1 MNYEKELNKILSKTR
16 ITGKDLGRAYLL
28 DVLYNYS
35 TNKGF
40 LISPMKLEEIGQG
53 LSFKEQREHLAGY
66 KMAHSLPNIRNI
78 ANGYLQQFLKAYN
91 QLFLP
96 LQAVYNAE
104 KIEASQENNPLII
117 TEQAYKRLKK
127 EALEEKREKVIS
139 LYEAIIYFIDNAIT
153 KLEAGKAP
161 AIPSSILEEIEK
173 TKGQPVKN
181 EYILKNWK
189 RKTASEKPISNN
201 EKLEAVNK
209 KGSYEKELDIL
220 RGADYIISKYNIP
233 AELVKDIDKKYLE
246 QIFNYILRND
256 SDLGEYALAYY
267 DKAIYKLKAFL
278 NKDSEA
284 DITKINITK
293 YDVLKHCKSLFLII
307 GLIKELEGAEEVA
320 RFLYD
325 DFEDLIYKTRNFLLY
340 LIYPGEK
347 GTVIDNHPFYKPLFS
362 IGVLAD
368 LGIEAFSDMLKITN
382 QDIINYYLNS
392 KKYKKTQASY
402 KGLAII
408 TDNSDI
414 ETVKGI
420 YNQPVEE
427 KAFKL
432 ENLKANEDRID
443 YMSLTKKD
451 KIAPSISQIYG
462 YNTLLEIVG
471 EYFKIDFSPIYIDI
485 NYLQGFINDSYNK
498 LLAYYYCNVV
508 GTAQEKQ
515 VKRDMIKELFPYID
529 LSIYS
534 PKAEVV
540 EKYRSLLKSIN
551 LQEDT
556 SFFNNIDD
564 IITDIA
570 GGLE

>member
-40 LISPMKLEEIGQG
+40 LISPTKLEEIGQG

-117 TEQAYKRLKK
+117 TEQAYKKLKK
-127 EALEEKREKVIS
+127 EALEEKREKVIN
-139 LYEAIIYFIDNAIT
+139 LYEAIIYYIDNAIT

-173 TKGQPVKN
+173 TKGQPVEN
-181 EYILKNWK
+181 EYILRNWN
-189 RKTASEKPISNN
+189 RKTASEKTVSNN
-201 EKLEAVNK
+201 EKLEAVSK
-209 KGSYEKELDIL
+209 KGNYEKEIDIL

-246 QIFNYILRND
+246 QIFNYILRNET
-256 SDLGEYALAYY
+256 DLSETALAYY

-278 NKDSEA
+278 NKTPEA

-293 YDVLKHCKSLFLII
+293 YEVLKHCKSLFLIN
-307 GLIKELEGAEEVA
+307 GLIKELEGVEELA
-320 RFLYD
+320 KFLFDSYK
-325 DFEDLIYKTRNFLLY
+325 DLVYNTRNYLLS
-340 LIYPGEK
+340 LIFPGEK
-347 GTVIDNHPFYKPLFS
+347 GIAIERFPFFKPVFS
-362 IGVLAD
+362 IGALAD
-368 LGIEAFSDMLKITN
+368 LGIEAFSEMLTITN

-485 NYLQGFINDSYNK
+485 NYLQQFINDSYNK

-529 LSIYS
+529 LSNYS

-556 SFFNNIDD
+556 SFFNSIDD

-570 GGLE
+570 GGLV

>member
-40 LISPMKLEEIGQG
+40 LISPTKLEEIGQG

-117 TEQAYKRLKK
+117 TEQAYKKLKK
-127 EALEEKREKVIS
+127 EALEEKREKVIN
-139 LYEAIIYFIDNAIT
+139 LYEAIIYYIDNAIT

-173 TKGQPVKN
+173 TKGQPVEN
-181 EYILKNWK
+181 EYILRNWN
-189 RKTASEKPISNN
+189 RKTASEKTVSNN
-201 EKLEAVNK
+201 EKLEAVSK
-209 KGSYEKELDIL
+209 KGNYEKEIDIL

-246 QIFNYILRND
+246 QIFNYILRNET
-256 SDLGEYALAYY
+256 DLSETALAYY

-278 NKDSEA
+278 NKTPEA

-293 YDVLKHCKSLFLII
+293 YEVLNHCKSLFLIN
-307 GLIKELEGAEEVA
+307 GLIKELEGVEELA
-320 RFLYD
+320 KFLFDSYK
-325 DFEDLIYKTRNFLLY
+325 DLVYNTRNYLLS
-340 LIYPGEK
+340 LIFPGEK
-347 GTVIDNHPFYKPLFS
+347 GIAIERFPFFKPVFS
-362 IGVLAD
+362 IGALAD
-368 LGIEAFSDMLKITN
+368 LGIEAFSEMLTITN

-485 NYLQGFINDSYNK
+485 NYLQQFINDSYNK

-529 LSIYS
+529 LSNYS

-556 SFFNNIDD
+556 SFFNSIDD

-570 GGLE
+570 GGLV